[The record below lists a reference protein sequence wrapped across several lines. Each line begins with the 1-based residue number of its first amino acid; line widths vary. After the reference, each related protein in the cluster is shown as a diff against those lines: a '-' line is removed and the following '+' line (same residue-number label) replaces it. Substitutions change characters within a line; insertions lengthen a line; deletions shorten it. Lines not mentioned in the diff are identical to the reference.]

1 MRVWATVTIALAAGF
16 VLGRASTWWR
26 TRSADRVFEQEFA
39 ELAASVDLDVDELAG
54 PGPGYGTPAGRAR
67 TRAVDP
73 AELNPLPLSERDR
86 AYYLAS
92 WGNVVG
98 EFARSPASAL
108 LLAQH
113 LTANLLVNRGLVP
126 ADTAR
131 PTRLPES
138 WDFPTA
144 RGYARARHIGER
156 AETQAAHG
164 HGVRTLDL
172 SDALRMFEAFYME
185 MLELE
190 GEEPADGSR
199 REGGL

>member
-1 MRVWATVTIALAAGF
+1 MRLWATVTIALAAGF
-16 VLGRASTWWR
+16 ALGRASAWWR
-26 TRSADRVFEQEFA
+26 TRDTDKIFEREFA
-39 ELAASVDLDVDELAG
+39 DLVASVDVDPQELTG
-54 PGPGYGTPAGRAR
+54 PGPGDPDAGRAR
-67 TRAVDP
+67 THAVNP
-73 AELNPLPLSERDR
+73 AELNPRPLAPRDR

-131 PTRLPES
+131 PTRLPEC
-138 WDFPTA
+138 WDFPSA

-164 HGVRTLDL
+164 RGVRTLDL
-172 SDALRMFEAFYME
+172 SDALRMFEDFYME

-190 GEEPADGSR
+190 AEDPA
-199 REGGL
+199 EY

>member
-1 MRVWATVTIALAAGF
+1 MRLWATVTIALAAGF
-16 VLGRASTWWR
+16 ALGQVSAWWR
-26 TRSADRVFEQEFA
+26 RRGDDRLFEDEFA
-39 ELAASVDLDVDELAG
+39 RLAASVDLDVDEVAG
-54 PGPGYGTPAGRAR
+54 PGPDLSDAGRAR
-67 TRAVDP
+67 THAVDP
-73 AELNPLPLSERDR
+73 AELNPRPLSGRDR

-98 EFARSPASAL
+98 EFSRSPASAL

-138 WDFPTA
+138 WDFPSA

-164 HGVRTLDL
+164 RGVRTLDL

-190 GEEPADGSR
+190 ARGPAAEAEAES
-199 REGGL
+199 

>member
-1 MRVWATVTIALAAGF
+1 MRLWATVTIALAAGF
-16 VLGRASTWWR
+16 ALGRVSAWWR
-26 TRSADRVFEQEFA
+26 TRDADRLFEREFA
-39 ELAASVDLDVDELAG
+39 ELAASVDVDTDELSG
-54 PGPGYGTPAGRAR
+54 PGPGGYPDARRAR
-67 TRAVDP
+67 THALDP
-73 AELNPLPLSERDR
+73 AELNPRPLSGRDR

-98 EFARSPASAL
+98 EFSRSPASAL

-131 PTRLPES
+131 PTRLPEC
-138 WDFPTA
+138 WDFPSA

-164 HGVRTLDL
+164 RGVRTLDL

-185 MLELE
+185 MLEL
-190 GEEPADGSR
+190 PAEDAAAG
-199 REGGL
+199 

>member
-1 MRVWATVTIALAAGF
+1 MRLWVTVTIALAAGF
-16 VLGRASTWWR
+16 ALGRASAWWR
-26 TRSADRVFEQEFA
+26 TRGGDRLFEREFA
-39 ELAASVDLDVDELAG
+39 ELAASVDVDADELTG
-54 PGPGYGTPAGRAR
+54 PGPGLRSDAGRAR
-67 TRAVDP
+67 TRALDP
-73 AELNPLPLSERDR
+73 AELNPRPLSERDR

-98 EFARSPASAL
+98 EFTRSPASAL

-138 WDFPTA
+138 WDFPSA

-164 HGVRTLDL
+164 RGVRTLDL

-190 GEEPADGSR
+190 AEDSATES
-199 REGGL
+199 

>member
-26 TRSADRVFEQEFA
+26 TRNEDRMFEREYA
-39 ELAASVDLDVDELAG
+39 ELVASVDLEVEELAG
-54 PGPGYGTPAGRAR
+54 PPPRPGAGRAR
-67 TRAVDP
+67 TYAVH
-73 AELNPLPLSERDR
+73 ASELNPLPLSERDR

-92 WGNVVG
+92 WSNVVG
-98 EFARSPASAL
+98 EFSRSPASGL

-131 PTRLPES
+131 PTLLPES

-144 RGYARARHIGER
+144 RGYARARNIGNR

-164 HGVRTLDL
+164 RGLRTLDL

-185 MLELE
+185 MLDLDAEV
-190 GEEPADGSR
+190 
-199 REGGL
+199 

>member
-1 MRVWATVTIALAAGF
+1 MHLWATVILALAAGF
-16 VLGRASTWWR
+16 AAGRASAWWR
-26 TRSADRVFEQEFA
+26 ARSSGRVFERAFDD
-39 ELAASVDLDVDELAG
+39 LVASVDLDVDELSG
-54 PGPGYGTPAGRAR
+54 PGPGAHPDAGRPR
-67 TRAVDP
+67 THAVHP
-73 AELNPLPLSERDR
+73 AELKPLPLSERDH

-138 WDFPTA
+138 WDFPSA

-156 AETQAAHG
+156 AETQAARG
-164 HGVRTLDL
+164 RSVRTLDL
-172 SDALRMFEAFYME
+172 SDALRMFEAFYFE

-190 GEEPADGSR
+190 AQDQDPAES
-199 REGGL
+199 

>member
-1 MRVWATVTIALAAGF
+1 MRLWATVTIALAAGF
-16 VLGRASTWWR
+16 ALGRFSAWWR
-26 TRSADRVFEQEFA
+26 TRGADRMFERDFA
-39 ELAASVDLDVDELAG
+39 QLAASMDVDVEELAG
-54 PGPGYGTPAGRAR
+54 PGPAALTDAGRPR
-67 TRAVDP
+67 THAVDP

-86 AYYLAS
+86 AYYLGS
-92 WGNVVG
+92 WGNVIG
-98 EFARSPASAL
+98 EFSRSPASAL

-138 WDFPTA
+138 WDFPSA

-164 HGVRTLDL
+164 RGLRTLDL
-172 SDALRMFEAFYME
+172 ADALRMFEAFYME

-190 GEEPADGSR
+190 TEDPAA
-199 REGGL
+199 EC

>member
-26 TRSADRVFEQEFA
+26 TRSADRMFEREFA

-54 PGPGYGTPAGRAR
+54 PGRSTAASRAR

-131 PTRLPES
+131 PTRLPEC

-164 HGVRTLDL
+164 RRVRTLDL

-190 GEEPADGSR
+190 GEASADESR
-199 REGGL
+199 RDGEV

>member
-1 MRVWATVTIALAAGF
+1 MRLWVTVTIALAAGF
-16 VLGRASTWWR
+16 ALGRVSAWWR
-26 TRSADRVFEQEFA
+26 TRDADHLFEREFA
-39 ELAASVDLDVDELAG
+39 QLAASMDVDADDLTG
-54 PGPGYGTPAGRAR
+54 PGPGAADARRAR
-67 TRAVDP
+67 THALDP
-73 AELNPLPLSERDR
+73 AELNPRPLSERDR

-98 EFARSPASAL
+98 EFTRSPASAL

-138 WDFPTA
+138 WDFPSA

-164 HGVRTLDL
+164 RGVRTLDL

-185 MLELE
+185 MLELAAE
-190 GEEPADGSR
+190 DTAAGN
-199 REGGL
+199 